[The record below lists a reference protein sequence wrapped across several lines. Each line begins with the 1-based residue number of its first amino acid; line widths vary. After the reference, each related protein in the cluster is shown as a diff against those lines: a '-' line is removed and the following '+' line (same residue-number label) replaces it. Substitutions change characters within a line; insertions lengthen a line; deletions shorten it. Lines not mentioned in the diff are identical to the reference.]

1 MAQTVLFMCVHNAGR
16 SQMAAALLDH
26 HAIGRVNVISAGST
40 PANEVNQVA
49 VAAMA
54 EWGLD
59 ISSETPNTFT
69 DDDVRTADVVV
80 TMGCDDACPV
90 FQGTRYVD
98 WDLTDPAGRDISIV
112 RGIRNNIDLRVRA
125 LLSELIDQGE

>member
-26 HAIGRVNVISAGST
+26 HAMGRVNVISAGST
-40 PANEVNQVA
+40 PADEVNQVA
-49 VAAMA
+49 VAAIA

-59 ISSETPNTFT
+59 ISSETPNSFT
-69 DDDVRTADVVV
+69 DDDVRAADVVV
-80 TMGCDDACPV
+80 TMGCGDTCPV
-90 FQGTRYVD
+90 FQGIRYVD

-112 RGIRNNIDLRVRA
+112 RGIRNDIDVRVRA
-125 LLSELIDQGE
+125 LLSELIDRDA